1 MRRRRAG
8 RYAATGLEKLEEF
21 SLEYEYVE
29 DSGEPR
35 TK

>member
-8 RYAATGLEKLEEF
+8 SYAATVLEKLEEF
-21 SLEYEYVE
+21 SLEYVE
-29 DSGEPR
+29 DSEEPR